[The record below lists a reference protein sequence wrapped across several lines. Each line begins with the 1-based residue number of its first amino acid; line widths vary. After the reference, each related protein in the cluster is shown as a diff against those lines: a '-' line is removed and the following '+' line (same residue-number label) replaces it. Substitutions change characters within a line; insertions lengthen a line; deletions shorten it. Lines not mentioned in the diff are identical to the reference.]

1 MKTITEKAY
10 HMDFTEKWKATFQP
24 YTLGVLKSI
33 ESEITMQRQ
42 HGKAIYPANNQI
54 FNALKYV
61 DPDNCKVVILGQ
73 DPYHEPNQANGLAFS
88 VNDETPLPPSLRN
101 IYKELSSDLSVP
113 APTTGDLTPW
123 AKQGV
128 LLLNT
133 TLTVEQSKANSH
145 ADLGWDEIVKPILC
159 WGKYAHNTV
168 TNILQTLPESVYKYN
183 RVLSSTHPSPLSA
196 LRPTKDFCAFIGSKP
211 FSQTNQALIEH
222 NEAPIDWR
230 LPYMTKCSF

>member
-1 MKTITEKAY
+1 
-10 HMDFTEKWKATFQP
+10 MDFTKKWKSTFQP

-33 ESEITMQRQ
+33 ESEITIQRKL
-42 HGKAIYPANNQI
+42 GKTIYPPNNQI

-88 VNDETPLPPSLRN
+88 VNDGTQFPPSLRN
-101 IYKELSSDLSVP
+101 IYKELSSDLSLP
-113 APTTGDLTPW
+113 MPTTGDLTPW

-133 TLTVEQSKANSH
+133 SLTVEQGKANSH
-145 ADLGWDEIVKPILC
+145 ADLGWDEVVKPILTHIMMSHNFTVFLC

-168 TNILQTLPESVYKYN
+168 SDILQTLPESVYKYN
-183 RVLSSTHPSPLSA
+183 RVLASTHPSPLSA

-222 NEAPIDWR
+222 NETPIDWR
-230 LPYMTKCSF
+230 LP

>member
-1 MKTITEKAY
+1 
-10 HMDFTEKWKATFQP
+10 MDFTEKWKATFRP

-42 HGKAIYPANNQI
+42 HGKIIYPANNQI

-61 DPDNCKVVILGQ
+61 DPDHCKVVILGQ

-88 VNDETPLPPSLRN
+88 VNDGTPLPPSLRN
-101 IYKELSSDLSVP
+101 IYKELSNDLSVS
-113 APTTGDLTPW
+113 APTTSDLTPW

-133 TLTVEQSKANSH
+133 TLTVEQGKANSH
-145 ADLGWDEIVKPILC
+145 ADLGWDEIVKPILIHIMMSNNFTVFLC

-196 LRPTKDFCAFIGSKP
+196 LRPTKNFCAFIGSKP
-211 FSQTNQALIEH
+211 FSQTNHALIEH

-230 LPYMTKCSF
+230 LP